1 MHVLLFLIPSIFLFN
16 ASFVF
21 PEHPVE
27 LLIASFSL
35 LVISLT
41 KLHATRQA
49 QKRMRQH
56 PYLLGSKNNNLI
68 TGFFLLLGVLTTS
81 AMDAGHVQIANT
93 VLVVFLICYVGTCVL
108 IARKKI

>member
-35 LVISLT
+35 LVIALT

-49 QKRMRQH
+49 QKSMRQH
-56 PYLLGSKNNNLI
+56 PYLLGSRNNNLI

-81 AMDAGHVQIANT
+81 AMDAGHVQVAK
-93 VLVVFLICYVGTCVL
+93 VLLVIFLPGYLATCVL